1 MAKRLKE
8 LEELDKQEN
17 HSRQK
22 EVKHLGMGKK
32 LTVVVPEKQKKP
44 TKPKNNKKAECE
56 ETTEDDEDFDF

>member
-1 MAKRLKE
+1 MSKRLKE

-32 LTVVVPEKQKKP
+32 LTVVVPEK
-44 TKPKNNKKAECE
+44 
-56 ETTEDDEDFDF
+56 